1 MVSIDMA
8 LCTHQMMSP
17 NFECMDDS
25 CEFKIMGRIVLFM
38 SPECS
43 RCISNHS
50 AVLHKH
56 TTKSDSRSI
65 TIDVKRF

>member
-1 MVSIDMA
+1 
-8 LCTHQMMSP
+8 MMSP
-17 NFECMDDS
+17 DLKCMDDN

-38 SPECS
+38 SPVCS

-50 AVLHKH
+50 VVLHKH

-65 TIDVKRF
+65 TIDVERF

>member
-1 MVSIDMA
+1 VVTIDMA

-17 NFECMDDS
+17 DLKCMDDS

-38 SPECS
+38 NPECS

-50 AVLHKH
+50 VVLHKH

-65 TIDVKRF
+65 TIDVERF